1 MYTSTSQDL
10 IDLLALGRAGGN
22 LDMRREVGSGV
33 GGGDLALK
41 TPATCWQAIDSIFVT
56 IRALR
61 RGKIY
66 FIFKK

>member
-33 GGGDLALK
+33 GGWRPGTEDSCHMLAGYRLDFCYHQSPEERKDLFHL
-41 TPATCWQAIDSIFVT
+41 
-56 IRALR
+56 
-61 RGKIY
+61 
-66 FIFKK
+66 